1 MHLNTSELLK
11 KYILKV
17 LFVMPKFNPIF
28 TFSKIY
34 LKLTKKSSYFCIF
47 KLFHKKYLNF
57 IMLAPKFRFIY
68 ELDII
73 LICLMELSIE
83 IFYVLCVCVNTMI
96 CKKDYYMHRTTTRLL
111 LVDVF

>member
-57 IMLAPKFRFIY
+57 ICKRQV
-68 ELDII
+68 
-73 LICLMELSIE
+73 ICWIE
-83 IFYVLCVCVNTMI
+83 NHF
-96 CKKDYYMHRTTTRLL
+96 KKIDNYIEN
-111 LVDVF
+111 

>member
-57 IMLAPKFRFIY
+57 IYLAP
-68 ELDII
+68 
-73 LICLMELSIE
+73 
-83 IFYVLCVCVNTMI
+83 IFYLSHKKRPVRKNLYTGLCVLY
-96 CKKDYYMHRTTTRLL
+96 KYYF
-111 LVDVF
+111 VSKSG